1 MFGLRK
7 MNGMA
12 NTPQAWT
19 LAAAERFITTMILK
33 NIFCLIIVLVTV
45 TGCVSTKSISS
56 YNDKTYFKESP
67 KIVSYKDRYF
77 LRFVYPD
84 DTFAFFM
91 MCESKINADTL
102 IYYLPVTTSSGNLR
116 GKIQFQEIFKANEIE
131 IIKKK
136 NVYWEEPDGSLVVMP
151 IEQLNNKEIELIP
164 TTKTEK
170 QK

>member
-7 MNGMA
+7 MHGMA

-19 LAAAERFITTMILK
+19 LAAAEASNYGKVKYITTMILK

-84 DTFAFFM
+84 NTFAFFM

-151 IEQLNNKEIELIP
+151 LRCRKRPRLW
-164 TTKTEK
+164 
-170 QK
+170 